1 MADSRIH
8 AVHYRSC
15 GRKPGHDNRHAPVP
29 PQDETLVFP
38 LWNARDPV
46 SADCYRHYPDLFT
59 DSVCDHIKSAGGGP
73 LIEPPTPYSRL
84 RVQIDTIFER
94 VLSLFLH
101 PRNFYNFSSIAKI
114 IRNFLYI
121 FRIYTSIFYLLTL
134 QLLSLLIQLNAI

>member
-1 MADSRIH
+1 MADSRVH

-15 GRKPGHDNRHAPVP
+15 GWKPGHDNRHAPVP

-59 DSVCDHIKSAGGGP
+59 DSVCDHIKSAGSAACADRVGGGP
-73 LIEPPTPYSRL
+73 LIEPPTPYSIL

-121 FRIYTSIFYLLTL
+121 LEFILLFFIY
-134 QLLSLLIQLNAI
+134 